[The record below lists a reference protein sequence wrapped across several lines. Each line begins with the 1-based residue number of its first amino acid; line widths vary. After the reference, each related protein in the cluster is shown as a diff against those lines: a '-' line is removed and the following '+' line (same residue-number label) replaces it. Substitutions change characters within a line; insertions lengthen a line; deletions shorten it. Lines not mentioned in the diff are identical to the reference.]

1 MRLRFAETVL
11 RCTMS
16 FVDKQSEGIMKINIK
31 HRVDASIL
39 GLEGDFISEVDQ
51 VALRDHVRALIGQKQ
66 IHLIVDLAGVKY
78 VNSCGLGSL
87 VCILTTVR
95 KSGGDLRLA
104 GVGPDVAR
112 VMKLTKLD
120 MIFETYA
127 SVEKALSDV
136 GIHPQ

>member
-1 MRLRFAETVL
+1 
-11 RCTMS
+11 
-16 FVDKQSEGIMKINIK
+16 MKINIK
-31 HRVDASIL
+31 HRADASIL

-51 VALRDHVRALIGQKQ
+51 LALRDHVRALIGQKK

-78 VNSCGLGSL
+78 ANSCGLGSL

-104 GVGPDVAR
+104 GVGSDVAR

-120 MIFETYA
+120 MIFDVYA
-127 SVEKALSDV
+127 SVEKALLDV
-136 GIHPQ
+136 GVHPQ